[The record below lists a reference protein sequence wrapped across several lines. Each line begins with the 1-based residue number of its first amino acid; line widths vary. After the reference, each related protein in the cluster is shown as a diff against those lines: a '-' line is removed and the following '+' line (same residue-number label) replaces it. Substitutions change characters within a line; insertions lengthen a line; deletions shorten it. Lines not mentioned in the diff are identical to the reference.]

1 MWQRT
6 FTVWFTTNQRYS
18 LSLPPLSIF
27 LNPRR
32 NSRQVILTQ
41 IIRSPLESTLFSFFL
56 YVYSIDAPCSV
67 HPPIRWSI
75 IVYPYF
81 NPQMIWGLI
90 HLLVGMFALTANA
103 LVLLVYYKTGLKV
116 GLPSNLHFGG
126 LLSLNNHQLVFFN
139 SSYKKLEV
147 IEMHV
152 SGGLFAAKLFILYYR
167 MLNPFRRQTTQ
178 PWNLN
183 YRQRWNVFLLL
194 AFLFY
199 VV

>member
-1 MWQRT
+1 
-6 FTVWFTTNQRYS
+6 
-18 LSLPPLSIF
+18 
-27 LNPRR
+27 
-32 NSRQVILTQ
+32 
-41 IIRSPLESTLFSFFL
+41 
-56 YVYSIDAPCSV
+56 
-67 HPPIRWSI
+67 
-75 IVYPYF
+75 
-81 NPQMIWGLI
+81 MIWGLI

-178 PWNLN
+178 P
-183 YRQRWNVFLLL
+183 
-194 AFLFY
+194 
-199 VV
+199 